1 MNATL
6 TQAQPKHRAL
16 RYVLVALGL
25 LVLIGILAGIKGAQ
39 IGKLIGMG
47 KAMQAAGPPPETVN
61 TEIAQKQTWERT
73 FSSTASVVSERGV
86 ALSNDAPGIVSAIHF
101 ESGKTVKQGE
111 LLLEL
116 DTKVERAQ
124 LASTRARRD
133 LAMTSLARSKRL
145 LASGAETQA
154 QLDAD
159 ESTLKGLNA
168 DLAALEAQIARKTI
182 RAPFAGK
189 LGIRQVNLGQYLPP
203 GTTVTTL
210 EAEKRNYVD
219 FTLPQQELPNL
230 KLHMKVRA
238 FEAGSPDKA
247 VEGEISA
254 IDPAVD
260 AATRNVRLRATVP
273 NDDNRFRTGMF
284 LQVEVIRPEKAE
296 VVAVPVTAIVRASYG
311 DSVFV
316 VRDKTLPSGKPG
328 KVAEQKFVRLDG
340 TRGDFI
346 AVEQGLEAGEEV
358 VSGGAFKLRNGSP
371 VTVNNDVKP
380 KPELNPHPPNR

>member
-1 MNATL
+1 MNASL
-6 TQAQPKHRAL
+6 TQAQPKFRVL
-16 RYVLVALGL
+16 RYVLVVLGL
-25 LVLIGILAGIKGAQ
+25 LALIGVLAGIKGAQ

-61 TEIAQKQTWERT
+61 TQIAQKQTWERT
-73 FSSTASVVSERGV
+73 LSSTATVVSARGV

-101 ESGKTVKQGE
+101 ESGKMVKQGE
-111 LLLEL
+111 LLVEL

-133 LAMTSLARSKRL
+133 LAETALKRSQKL
-145 LASGAETQA
+145 VASGAETQA

-159 ESTLKGLNA
+159 DSTLKSLNA
-168 DLAALEAQIARKTI
+168 DLAALEAQIARKNI

-189 LGIRQVNLGQYLPP
+189 LGIRQVNLGQYLAP
-203 GTTVTTL
+203 GTTVTVL
-210 EAEKRNYVD
+210 EAEKQNYVD

-230 KLHMKVRA
+230 RLHMRVRVS
-238 FEAGSPDKA
+238 EAGSDKA
-247 VEGEISA
+247 VEGEITA

-260 AATRNVRLRATVP
+260 AATRNVKIRATLP
-273 NDDNRFRTGMF
+273 SDDNDLRTGMF
-284 LQVEVIRPEKAE
+284 VQVEVIRPESME
-296 VVAVPVTAIVRASYG
+296 VVAVPQTAVVHASYG

-340 TRGDFI
+340 TRGDFV
-346 AVEQGLEAGEEV
+346 AVLQGVDAGEEV

-380 KPELNPHPPNR
+380 TPELNPHPPNR

>member
-1 MNATL
+1 MNASL
-6 TQAQPKHRAL
+6 TQAQPKFRVL
-16 RYVLVALGL
+16 RYVLVVLGL
-25 LVLIGILAGIKGAQ
+25 LALIGVLAGIKGAQ

-61 TEIAQKQTWERT
+61 TQIAQKQTWERT
-73 FSSTASVVSERGV
+73 LSSTATVVSARGV

-101 ESGKTVKQGE
+101 ESGKMVKQGE
-111 LLLEL
+111 LLVEL

-133 LAMTSLARSKRL
+133 LAETALKRSQKL
-145 LASGAETQA
+145 VASGAETQA

-159 ESTLKGLNA
+159 DSTLKSLNA
-168 DLAALEAQIARKTI
+168 DLAALEAQIARKNI

-189 LGIRQVNLGQYLPP
+189 LGIRQVNLGQYLAP
-203 GTTVTTL
+203 GTTVTVL
-210 EAEKRNYVD
+210 EAEKQNYVD

-230 KLHMKVRA
+230 RLHMRVRVS
-238 FEAGSPDKA
+238 EAGSDKA
-247 VEGEISA
+247 VEGEITA

-260 AATRNVRLRATVP
+260 AATRNVKIRATLP
-273 NDDNRFRTGMF
+273 SDDNDLRTGMF
-284 LQVEVIRPEKAE
+284 VQVEVIRPESME
-296 VVAVPVTAIVRASYG
+296 VVAVPQTAVVHASYG

-340 TRGDFI
+340 TRGDFV
-346 AVEQGLEAGEEV
+346 AVLQGVEAGEEV

-380 KPELNPHPPNR
+380 TPELNPHPPNR

>member
-1 MNATL
+1 MNASL
-6 TQAQPKHRAL
+6 TQAQPKFRVL
-16 RYVLVALGL
+16 RYVLVVLGL
-25 LVLIGILAGIKGAQ
+25 LVLIGVLAGIKGAQ

-61 TEIAQKQTWERT
+61 TQIAQKQTWERT
-73 FSSTASVVSERGV
+73 LSSTATVVSARGV

-101 ESGKTVKQGE
+101 ESGKMVKQGE
-111 LLLEL
+111 LLVEL

-133 LAMTSLARSKRL
+133 LAETALKRSQKL
-145 LASGAETQA
+145 VASGAETQA

-159 ESTLKGLNA
+159 DSTLKSLNA
-168 DLAALEAQIARKTI
+168 DLAALEAQIARKNI

-189 LGIRQVNLGQYLPP
+189 LGIRQVNLGQYLAP
-203 GTTVTTL
+203 GTTVTVL
-210 EAEKRNYVD
+210 EAEKQNYVD

-230 KLHMKVRA
+230 RLHMRVRVS
-238 FEAGSPDKA
+238 EAGSDKP
-247 VEGEISA
+247 VEGEITA

-260 AATRNVRLRATVP
+260 AATRNVKIRATLP
-273 NDDNRFRTGMF
+273 SDDNNLRTGMF
-284 LQVEVIRPEKAE
+284 VQVEVIRPESME
-296 VVAVPVTAIVRASYG
+296 VVAVPQTAVVHASYG
-311 DSVFV
+311 DSVFI

-346 AVEQGLEAGEEV
+346 AVLQGVEAGEEV

-371 VTVNNDVKP
+371 ITVNNDVKP
-380 KPELNPHPPNR
+380 TPELNPHPPNR

>member
-1 MNATL
+1 MNASL
-6 TQAQPKHRAL
+6 TQAQPKFRVL
-16 RYVLVALGL
+16 RYVLVVLGL
-25 LVLIGILAGIKGAQ
+25 LALIGVLAGIKGAQ

-61 TEIAQKQTWERT
+61 TQVAQKQTWERT
-73 FSSTASVVSERGV
+73 LSSTATVVSAKGV

-101 ESGKTVKQGE
+101 ESGKMVKQGE
-111 LLLEL
+111 LLVEL

-133 LAMTSLARSKRL
+133 LAETALKRSQKL
-145 LASGAETQA
+145 VASGAETQA

-159 ESTLKGLNA
+159 DSTLKSLNA
-168 DLAALEAQIARKTI
+168 DLAALEAQIARKNI

-189 LGIRQVNLGQYLPP
+189 LGIRQVNLGQYLAP

-210 EAEKRNYVD
+210 EAEKQNYVD

-230 KLHMKVRA
+230 RLHMRVRVS
-238 FEAGSPDKA
+238 EAGSDKPI
-247 VEGEISA
+247 EGEITA

-260 AATRNVRLRATVP
+260 AATRNVKIRATLP
-273 NDDNRFRTGMF
+273 SDDNDLRTGMF
-284 LQVEVIRPEKAE
+284 VQVEVIRPESME
-296 VVAVPVTAIVRASYG
+296 VVAVPQTAVVHASYG

-346 AVEQGLEAGEEV
+346 AVLQGVEAGEEV

-380 KPELNPHPPNR
+380 TPELNPHPPNR